1 LIAKHTEKIME
12 GTVRQLSRIFYAP
25 QYAEQF
31 IELPH
36 KPGKCRDMQIKTKAV
51 LVDAKSKPISWLETT
66 LATWQNRNE
75 GAG

>member
-1 LIAKHTEKIME
+1 ME
-12 GTVRQLSRIFYAP
+12 STARYVSPMFDAP
-25 QYAEQF
+25 QYAEQL

-51 LVDAKSKPISWLETT
+51 LVDAKSKPISWQETT
-66 LATWQNRNE
+66 SATWQNRNE